1 MVNFNKDLF
10 DTWEDA
16 CEQISEFSGV
26 CFIGYTDNKRIVYQI
41 ITSDVLYEISN
52 NYTDIFINV
61 SYGHASNNFIIF
73 NEGSSIVVDKTI
85 TKYETN
91 FNEVIFNGLLEF
103 IQRYKDAKC
112 INQK

>member
-16 CEQISEFSGV
+16 CEQISKFSGV
-26 CFIGYTDNKRIVYQI
+26 CLGYTDNKRLVYQI

-52 NYTDIFINV
+52 NYPDIFINV
-61 SYGHASNNFIIF
+61 SHGHRNNSFSIF
-73 NEGSSIVVDKTI
+73 NEDHSILINRTM
-85 TKYETN
+85 TKNETTLK
-91 FNEVIFNGLLEF
+91 EVIFNGLLEF

>member
-1 MVNFNKDLF
+1 
-10 DTWEDA
+10 
-16 CEQISEFSGV
+16 
-26 CFIGYTDNKRIVYQI
+26 
-41 ITSDVLYEISN
+41 
-52 NYTDIFINV
+52 V

-73 NEGSSIVVDKTI
+73 NEGGSIVVDKTI